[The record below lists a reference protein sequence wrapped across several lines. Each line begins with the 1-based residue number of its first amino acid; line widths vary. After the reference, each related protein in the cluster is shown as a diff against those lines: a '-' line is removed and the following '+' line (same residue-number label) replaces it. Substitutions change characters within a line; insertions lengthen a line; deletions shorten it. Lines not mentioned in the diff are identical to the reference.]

1 MADFVVGIGRTD
13 INETTGDQTFSASM
27 EGHTPKAA
35 LFWVTQ
41 SASNDTIVD
50 DNYVDFG
57 MTDGVNAAFTG
68 TWAVNDAVSPSSGGR
83 YSNFGTTVTSI
94 NLALT
99 SRNPFDGTNLVPRLR
114 FVSFGTE
121 RVVLN
126 VGITTRGAGYFLNYA
141 LLGGDSFTA
150 FMDHDTA
157 TINRG
162 ASTDRTGLGVPAEA
176 AIVVMNGMGSG
187 FSSAN
192 AISVPM
198 GFWGAKANSE
208 RCSIA
213 GNWGGGDTI
222 QEAQQAIRND
232 VNGHTLGAS
241 QAVYLEQIARGV
253 RVVNNSASVNVTL
266 ARFTLMMSF
275 AGTREAWA
283 GLLETPT
290 TLGSYS
296 WPDPGLSPDFAF
308 SVLTRR
314 LVANLNTGDG
324 DVDDE
329 DASTMGFAGWTPD
342 DEFAVAGI
350 SRPTNPSLSKMH
362 SANRFISIPNGSDG
376 SLSGSATT
384 PASDDAILATATGI
398 GTGLAFDFTRTSSD
412 SRLQLMLVIGS
423 PSGLAVDEEVEVQDE
438 ANLLLTGLEG
448 TPQDTVVV
456 TDSVDLVLT
465 DVELELEPNQKPK
478 GTARAGPDASQ
489 AYGG

>member
-1 MADFVVGIGRTD
+1 MIDPST
-13 INETTGDQTFSASM
+13 
-27 EGHTPKAA
+27 AA
-35 LFWVTQ
+35 MFDP
-41 SASNDTIVD
+41 A
-50 DNYVDFG
+50 
-57 MTDGVNAAFTG
+57 
-68 TWAVNDAVSPSSGGR
+68 AVSAETRAFNRELAATLAELPKVHEVPPE
-83 YSNFGTTVTSI
+83 VTR
-94 NLALT
+94 AA
-99 SRNPFDGTNLVPRLR
+99 RREGKGVFP
-114 FVSFGTE
+114 
-121 RVVLN
+121 
-126 VGITTRGAGYFLNYA
+126 
-141 LLGGDSFTA
+141 LGGPLEGS
-150 FMDHDTA
+150 
-157 TINRG
+157 
-162 ASTDRTGLGVPAEA
+162 SWA
-176 AIVVMNGMGSG
+176 AIDPSG
-187 FSSAN
+187 EGPGRVRLSQPKGPPR
-192 AISVPM
+192 AIYVH
-198 GFWGAKANSE
+198 
-208 RCSIA
+208 IH
-213 GNWGGGDTI
+213 GGGW
-222 QEAQQAIRND
+222 
-232 VNGHTLGAS
+232 TLGAPDQYDRHN
-241 QAVYLEQIARGV
+241 QALAERTGM
-253 RVVNNSASVNVTL
+253 RVVSIQYRLAPEHPWPAQREDCLRALRWILSGTDRPLFMGGESAGAHL
-266 ARFTLMMSF
+266 AAVCALDLR
-275 AGTREAWA
+275 AIG
-283 GLLETPT
+283 GLDRLRG
-290 TLGSYS
+290 LVLNY
-296 WPDPGLSPDFAF
+296 GLSPDFAF

-448 TPQDTVVV
+448 TPQDTVEVS
-456 TDSVDLVLT
+456 DSVDLVLT